1 MLPDRGATS
10 RFREPEDRKFD
21 WSTEQLLVRLGIAT
35 SASSTGPM
43 LVATDDL
50 HPNGYMPR
58 YMVVVLA
65 RPIFCGVLAILPTL
79 KAGPEKMKSLLPGHR
94 HQTLFSWFRVALPL
108 YDPVHGSGPGEIVFR
123 YMSVVQPWP
132 TGSHC
137 LLPVGGRSTPPNQVQ
152 LASSTGDDIRLLVR
166 LVAWVMSDPVN
177 CELMG
182 RPVMQKEMTYVSV
195 TVVRLDLNLL
205 WEGGR
210 TTPPNQVRLARTAS

>member
-1 MLPDRGATS
+1 LWKNNS
-10 RFREPEDRKFD
+10 SIKFD

-43 LVATDDL
+43 LVVTDDL

-108 YDPVHGSGPGEIVFR
+108 YDPVHGGPGEIVFLAALPTAMIR
-123 YMSVVQPWP
+123 YMVVVLGEIVFRHMSVVQ
-132 TGSHC
+132 
-137 LLPVGGRSTPPNQVQ
+137 GGVRSRCHH
-152 LASSTGDDIRLLVR
+152 S
-166 LVAWVMSDPVN
+166 
-177 CELMG
+177 
-182 RPVMQKEMTYVSV
+182 
-195 TVVRLDLNLL
+195 
-205 WEGGR
+205 
-210 TTPPNQVRLARTAS
+210 